1 MSGPRG
7 RAMSTGEK
15 LDTKVLGRLIG
26 FVMKR
31 YRFQIILVTLC
42 IILAAWVQV
51 QGSLI
56 QRTLKQHKNLNQWW
70 KCRAYISFLFKSSL
84 DNFNA

>member
-15 LDTKVLGRLIG
+15 LDTKVLGRLIS

-42 IILAAWVQV
+42 IILAA
-51 QGSLI
+51 
-56 QRTLKQHKNLNQWW
+56 
-70 KCRAYISFLFKSSL
+70 
-84 DNFNA
+84 